1 MPYVALNYNQTTLNK
16 KTLPPVLVISLI
28 FVSSLPVAM
37 PHTLAK
43 SALEIEYVLARHQV
57 LDTHAD
63 ARTGYLQHSGSGKKY
78 GYGSAPIDKLLMS
91 WLGKGLLNRLL
102 ACSRRKTLVIQSCG
116 AAMTNEEHLKIIKG
130 LVHNK
135 YFDLILGYGGVAT
148 IPSIIAYSLSKFI
161 VKRITHKQTPRQ
173 LIESCIIGDIDAMKA
188 CPVIYIVP
196 EKGDVVA
203 RFVGHHHPPERVLG
217 FDFHGCGGKGGE
229 CEWTPGDTYWRTSKK
244 TFSMECIRCSWRSVN
259 LGTHDFN
266 WITVW
271 GSSHS
276 RIFYYLF
283 PPAIE
288 QVEHFKRNVEKLTKP
303 QDNSGAGK
311 GGKKVTS
318 M

>member
-43 SALEIEYVLARHQV
+43 SALEIEYVLARHQM
-57 LDTHAD
+57 
-63 ARTGYLQHSGSGKKY
+63 QE
-78 GYGSAPIDKLLMS
+78 
-91 WLGKGLLNRLL
+91 LGISNIREVERSTVTDRHPLT
-102 ACSRRKTLVIQSCG
+102 RKTLVIQSCG

-130 LVHNK
+130 LVHKCVRKTVSTPTLISLHLSK